1 MEPGNFPLRF
11 PSQTPKLLTGP
22 GKRGPEFSPLPS
34 QLWNIRLA
42 QGALKERVK
51 AGSNAE
57 SSSNSKI
64 LDKGLA
70 KLFENNPAD
79 DQNHNPPHVE
89 NISQTLRRSSDHI
102 AEEQRDQESS
112 LFNRDVSDTQST
124 TINKGTLQ
132 EAVSPD
138 VLSRG
143 MPCSQLLQFLQK
155 NIIVAAVSV
164 VGIVTAT
171 GLLLLALVTYIR
183 KKQSLHSP
191 ADITYNIFIMNGKT
205 WWQKSQDKKTKK
217 HAGKQ
222 KRLKLNSG
230 I

>member
-1 MEPGNFPLRF
+1 MEPGNFLLRF
-11 PSQTPKLLTGP
+11 ATKTPKQLTGP
-22 GKRGPEFSPLPS
+22 GKSGPEFSPLPS
-34 QLWNIRLA
+34 QLWNVRWA
-42 QGALKERVK
+42 QATLKERVK

-57 SSSNSKI
+57 FSSNSKI

-70 KLFENNPAD
+70 KLFEDDPTD

-89 NISQTLRRSSDHI
+89 NISQTLQRLSDHI
-102 AEEQRDQESS
+102 AGEQRDQESS

-124 TINKGTLQ
+124 TINKGKHQ

-138 VLSRG
+138 VPSRG

-164 VGIVTAT
+164 VGIAVAAV
-171 GLLLLALVTYIR
+171 LLLLALLVYVR
-183 KKQSLHSP
+183 KSRSLHSP
-191 ADITYNIFIMNGKT
+191 ADMTYNIFIMNGKT

-222 KRLKLNSG
+222 KQLKLNSG